1 MKKIGKNTKLYLIGM
16 IIGGITLG
24 ITTVIADTIIN
35 STSVAYKTT
44 TVKAALDELYD
55 IADFKQEVKD
65 MLYPLGSIY
74 ISVSGTNPSQ
84 LFGGTWVSFG
94 MGRTL
99 LGVGTVEAND
109 NDHNGNVSDGE
120 KVISRV
126 EAKGGEYAH
135 TLSINEMPNHSHRT
149 TIGYARAY
157 SNEKG
162 FGLVKGTSN
171 GFVDRV
177 AIISPNYNYEL
188 PVGSVGGSVEHN
200 NVQPYISVYMWKRI
214 S

>member
-65 MLYPLGSIY
+65 MLYPVGSIY
-74 ISVSGTNPSQ
+74 ISVSSTDPSE

-99 LGVGTVEAND
+99 MGTGKNDANTD
-109 NDHNGNVSDGE
+109 
-120 KVISRV
+120 
-126 EAKGGEYAH
+126 
-135 TLSINEMPNHSHRT
+135 T
-149 TIGYARAY
+149 TFGYLTAN
-157 SNEKG
+157 SS
-162 FGLVKGTSN
+162 L
-171 GFVDRV
+171 D
-177 AIISPNYNYEL
+177 
-188 PVGSVGGSVEHN
+188 
-200 NVQPYISVYMWKRI
+200 
-214 S
+214 